1 MLLALLLVAILPT
14 LTLKGTIM
22 LTIQQ
27 LIAVITAFDYEGTDM
42 QEIKNALATAQRLML
57 EQKIAADIERAF
69 IQYSNSGN
77 NS

>member
-1 MLLALLLVAILPT
+1 
-14 LTLKGTIM
+14 M

-42 QEIKNALATAQRLML
+42 QEIKNALVTAQRLML

-69 IQYSNSGN
+69 IQYRNSGN